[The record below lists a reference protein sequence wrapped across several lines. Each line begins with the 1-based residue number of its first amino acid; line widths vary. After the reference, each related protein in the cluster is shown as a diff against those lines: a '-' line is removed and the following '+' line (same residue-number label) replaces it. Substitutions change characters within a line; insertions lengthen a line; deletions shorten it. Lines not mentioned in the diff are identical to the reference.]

1 MTWVHLLTNDKAA
14 NLKLEDNDSSSES
27 SVKDF
32 NSNEETNEETDD
44 LTYEECMNSPDIV
57 FDRKYGEQLY
67 DILWSLKEFNKDV
80 NFNIKFNDFGKMIGE
95 LYEQIKELS
104 SSYYEESEEEE
115 DELSDSY
122 EDDGY

>member
-1 MTWVHLLTNDKAA
+1 MRNNPNFKTFFCNFRYSTGNDF
-14 NLKLEDNDSSSES
+14 E
-27 SVKDF
+27 
-32 NSNEETNEETDD
+32 
-44 LTYEECMNSPDIV
+44 
-57 FDRKYGEQLY
+57 
-67 DILWSLKEFNKDV
+67 

>member
-1 MTWVHLLTNDKAA
+1 MTWIHLLTNDKVR
-14 NLKLEDNDSSSES
+14 NLKMDDSSSSVS
-27 SVKDF
+27 SIKDF
-32 NSNEETNEETDD
+32 DSNEEFEDD

-104 SSYYEESEEEE
+104 SSYYEESEDEE

>member
-1 MTWVHLLTNDKAA
+1 MTWVHLLTNDKVA
-14 NLKLEDNDSSSES
+14 NLKIEDSDTLSPES

-32 NSNEETNEETDD
+32 DSNEEIDDD

>member
-1 MTWVHLLTNDKAA
+1 MTWVHLLTNDKAV
-14 NLKLEDNDSSSES
+14 NLKLKDSDSSSPES

-32 NSNEETNEETDD
+32 DSNEETDDD
-44 LTYEECMNSPDIV
+44 LTYEECMNSPDIL

-80 NFNIKFNDFGKMIGE
+80 NFNIKFNNFGEMIGE

-104 SSYYEESEEEE
+104 SSYYEESEEED
-115 DELSDSY
+115 DEFSESY

>member
-1 MTWVHLLTNDKAA
+1 MTWVHLLTNDKVS
-14 NLKLEDNDSSSES
+14 NLKIDESSLPESSLPESSEQ
-27 SVKDF
+27 DDL
-32 NSNEETNEETDD
+32 TDDD

-57 FDRKYGEQLY
+57 FDMKYGEQLY

-104 SSYYEESEEEE
+104 SSYYEESEDLD

-122 EDDGY
+122 DDDGY

>member
-1 MTWVHLLTNDKAA
+1 MTWVHLLTNDKVA
-14 NLKLEDNDSSSES
+14 NLKIEDSDTLLPES

-32 NSNEETNEETDD
+32 DSNEDYDDD